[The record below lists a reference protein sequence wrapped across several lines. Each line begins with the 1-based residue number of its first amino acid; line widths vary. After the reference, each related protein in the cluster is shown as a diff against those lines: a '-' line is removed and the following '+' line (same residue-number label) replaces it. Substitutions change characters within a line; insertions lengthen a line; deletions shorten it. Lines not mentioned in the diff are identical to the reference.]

1 MSHSNY
7 KFLGDYEFIWGP
19 VRKGTAESILFN
31 FLTSGEELHNLEITA
46 GYKKRNSKSILAGK
60 RNLCEQIL
68 LIERI
73 SGLHAFAASLS
84 YCLSIEDFFG
94 LTDKGHVN
102 IKILRMFFAELERIR
117 NHIEN
122 LSEIAESTYIV
133 VPSALYAYYAEML
146 KQLSQK
152 FLKSRYLMNINYV
165 GGIKKN
171 LSLKDMENI
180 FNSVKS
186 TVNKVQEIIKKNM
199 ETKSHIDRLKTT
211 GKIDLKAAK
220 QFKANGVAA
229 KSAGISLDLRI
240 KRPYLLY
247 GELYGETNL
256 KPAIFEDG
264 DAFSRYMVRIE
275 EIRQSLNILE
285 YCYNMLK
292 KNRFSF
298 TADYLLS
305 RKELEELKEESTRL
319 QPADKDTKYGKHG
332 FGYAESSEGAIFC
345 YIKDFDG
352 NIFKKINIKYP
363 FESNYKLFAYGTK
376 NTMMMDFNI
385 NEASYNFSVAALDK

>member
-1 MSHSNY
+1 MPHSKY

-19 VRKGTAESILFN
+19 VRKGVSESILFN
-31 FLTSGEELHNLEITA
+31 FLSSGEELHNLEITA
-46 GYKKRNSKSILAGK
+46 GYKKRNSENVLAGK
-60 RNLCEQIL
+60 RNLNEQIL

-84 YCLSIEDFFG
+84 FCLSVEDFFG
-94 LTDKGHVN
+94 LADKIHNN
-102 IKILRMFFAELERIR
+102 IKILRMFFAEFERIR

-133 VPSALYAYYAEML
+133 VPSALYAYHAEML

-152 FLKSRYLMNINYV
+152 YLNSRYLMGINEI
-165 GGIKKN
+165 GGVRKN
-171 LSLKDMENI
+171 LSLEDIENI
-180 FNSVKS
+180 LDSVKS
-186 TVNKVQEIIKKNM
+186 TVNKVKAVIKKNM

-211 GKIDLKAAK
+211 GKIDLKTAK
-220 QFKANGVAA
+220 RFRANGVAA

-240 KRPYLLY
+240 NRPYLLY
-247 GELYGETNL
+247 GETNL
-256 KPAIFEDG
+256 EPVIFEDG
-264 DAFSRYMVRIE
+264 DAFSRYMVRIG
-275 EIRQSLNILE
+275 EIGQSLNIIE
-285 YCYNMLK
+285 YCCDMLK
-292 KNRFSF
+292 RNGFSY
-298 TADYLLS
+298 TADYLS
-305 RKELEELKEESTRL
+305 RQGEFEELKESENRNF
-319 QPADKDTKYGKHG
+319 KYGRLKHG

-363 FESNYKLFAYGTK
+363 FENNYKLFADGTK

-385 NEASYNFSVAALDK
+385 NETSYNFSVAALDK

>member
-1 MSHSNY
+1 MPHSKY

-19 VRKGTAESILFN
+19 VRKGVSESILFN
-31 FLTSGEELHNLEITA
+31 FLSSGEELHNLEITA
-46 GYKKRNSKSILAGK
+46 GYKKRNYENVLAGK
-60 RNLCEQIL
+60 RNLNEQIL

-84 YCLSIEDFFG
+84 FCLSVEDFFG
-94 LTDKGHVN
+94 LADKIHNN
-102 IKILRMFFAELERIR
+102 IKILRMFFAEFERIR

-133 VPSALYAYYAEML
+133 VPSALYAYHAEML

-152 FLKSRYLMNINYV
+152 HLNSRYLMGINEI
-165 GGIKKN
+165 GGVRKN
-171 LSLKDMENI
+171 LSLEDIENI
-180 FNSVKS
+180 LDSVKS
-186 TVNKVQEIIKKNM
+186 TVNKVQAVIKKNM

-211 GKIDLKAAK
+211 GKIDLKTAK
-220 QFKANGVAA
+220 RFRANGVAA

-240 KRPYLLY
+240 NRPYLLY
-247 GELYGETNL
+247 GETNL
-256 KPAIFEDG
+256 EPVIFEDG
-264 DAFSRYMVRIE
+264 DAFSRYMVRIG
-275 EIRQSLNILE
+275 EIGQSLNIIG
-285 YCYNMLK
+285 YCCDMLK
-292 KNRFSF
+292 RNGFSY
-298 TADYLLS
+298 TADYLS
-305 RKELEELKEESTRL
+305 RQGEFEELKESENRNF
-319 QPADKDTKYGKHG
+319 KYGRLKHG

-363 FESNYKLFAYGTK
+363 FENNYKLFADGTK

-385 NEASYNFSVAALDK
+385 NETSYNFSVAALDK

>member
-1 MSHSNY
+1 MPHSKY

-19 VRKGTAESILFN
+19 VRKGVSESILFN
-31 FLTSGEELHNLEITA
+31 FLSSGEELHNLEITA
-46 GYKKRNSKSILAGK
+46 GYKKRNYENVLAGK
-60 RNLCEQIL
+60 RNLNEQIL

-84 YCLSIEDFFG
+84 FCLSVEDFFG
-94 LTDKGHVN
+94 LADKIHNN
-102 IKILRMFFAELERIR
+102 IKILRMFFAEFERIR

-133 VPSALYAYYAEML
+133 VPSALYAYHAEML

-152 FLKSRYLMNINYV
+152 YLNSRYLMGINEI
-165 GGIKKN
+165 GGVRKN
-171 LSLKDMENI
+171 LSLEDIENI
-180 FNSVKS
+180 LDSVKS
-186 TVNKVQEIIKKNM
+186 TVNKVQAVIKKNM

-211 GKIDLKAAK
+211 GKIDLKTAK
-220 QFKANGVAA
+220 RFRANGVAA

-240 KRPYLLY
+240 NRPYLLY
-247 GELYGETNL
+247 GETNL
-256 KPAIFEDG
+256 EPVIFEDG
-264 DAFSRYMVRIE
+264 DAFSRYMVRIG
-275 EIRQSLNILE
+275 EIGQSLNIIG
-285 YCYNMLK
+285 YCCDMLK
-292 KNRFSF
+292 RNGFSY
-298 TADYLLS
+298 TADYLS
-305 RKELEELKEESTRL
+305 RQGEFEELKESENRNF
-319 QPADKDTKYGKHG
+319 KYGRLKHG

-363 FESNYKLFAYGTK
+363 FENNYKLFADGTK

-385 NEASYNFSVAALDK
+385 NETSYNFSVAALDK